1 MQTVYIYMYIRVPL
15 KNNAD
20 KYISLPANRNYITEK
35 IHKTL
40 QNKIKYSKKLME
52 TDKR

>member
-1 MQTVYIYMYIRVPL
+1 MQSMYATV
-15 KNNAD
+15 KNNTD
-20 KYISLPANRNYITEK
+20 KYFTLANRNYITEK